1 MARAAA
7 VSRQTVSNVLNDSGR
22 VGDAARARVLA
33 AVEALGYHPH
43 HGARSLRSRRT
54 RQVAYVMPH
63 VQLLPGNYIMQQFLQ
78 SLAAACAR
86 RSYSLVA
93 VVPDGD
99 PRDEMRRLIASRSV
113 DAFLLSELQQDDPR
127 ARLLTEAGMPF
138 ASFGRTGPA
147 LPQNWVDID
156 NRAAVVA
163 AVRHVLARG
172 FGRIAFAGYRTL
184 DFWDAERAAGFR
196 DGLAA
201 GGISPDQ
208 ADMLL
213 VDDGNARRKIRS
225 LLSAGRPGL
234 RPDAIVTGSD
244 RLAGVVYSVAAELR
258 LRIGQDLAVTGFD
271 GSAAAALMHPRLT
284 TVAIPVDEIAGR
296 VVDRALRQ
304 VDHGPDQQPGEMVPA
319 PLRLGESTGGS
330 GPGPDGPAARSE
342 QDDPAPMWKRFHG
355 TVIPVGAS
363 GDDRRVTIA
372 DVAADAGVGVGT
384 VSRVLNGSDQ
394 VRESTLRAVLDS
406 IERLGYRPSHAA
418 AALVRGTPRTVA
430 LIVAH
435 MTRPSAVVRVASA
448 LAVLEEQGYDTIVC
462 NVNSAAERDRHLE
475 ALLPTHR
482 ADGVLA
488 ICLPLSRGQLGQFA
502 RAGIALV
509 SVDAA
514 NSGVPQTVV
523 DDVASGRLAA
533 GHLIGLGHRR
543 IGFVGDM
550 ASSRP
555 PAGLGF
561 TSSADRLRGYR
572 QALAAAGIDV
582 EPGLIRQG
590 PHDTAAAAEQ
600 AAQLLK
606 SPAPPSAIF
615 AASDTQAIGVLA
627 AADRLGVAV
636 PGQLSVVGFDDIE
649 SATFL
654 GLSTVRQ
661 PLARSGTEGAQR
673 LCALL
678 RGERVRPLRQELP
691 IELMARGSSARA
703 GAVLS
708 GGADK
713 VPLVACD
720 VEEHSDLT
728 VGFGARRG
736 EETHSPG
743 RHPRIGGAEVVHVE
757 EKPDPFGHLP
767 PDDGGL
773 VLAVG
778 PRDQQTGRG
787 AWRPDHDP
795 PLGAP
800 VVGEGRGVLDELETQ
815 HVHEEADGRVVVA
828 DHDGDEA

>member
-1 MARAAA
+1 VARAAA

-22 VGDAARARVLA
+22 VGDAARVRVLA
-33 AVEALGYHPH
+33 AVEALGYYPH

-138 ASFGRTGPA
+138 ACFGRTGPA

-163 AVRHVLARG
+163 AVQHVLARG
-172 FGRIAFAGYRTL
+172 FGRIAFAGYRTP
-184 DFWDAERAAGFR
+184 DSWDAERAAGFR
-196 DGLAA
+196 DGLVA
-201 GGISPDQ
+201 GGMSSDQ
-208 ADMLL
+208 SDTLL

-304 VDHGPDQQPGEMVPA
+304 VDHGPDQQPGEIVPA
-319 PLRLGESTGGS
+319 RLRLGESTGGS
-330 GPGPDGPAARSE
+330 GPEPDGPAARGE
-342 QDDPAPMWKRFHG
+342 QDDATPLWKRFQRSA
-355 TVIPVGAS
+355 IPAGAS
-363 GDDRRVTIA
+363 GGDRRVTIA

-394 VRESTLRAVLDS
+394 VRESTLRVVLDS
-406 IERLGYRPSHAA
+406 IERLGYRPNHAA
-418 AALVRGTPRTVA
+418 TVLVRGTSHTVA

-462 NVNSAAERDRHLE
+462 NVDSAAERDRHLE

-488 ICLPLSRGQLGQFA
+488 ICLPLSRGHLGQFA
-502 RAGIALV
+502 RAGVALV

-514 NSGVPQTVV
+514 NPGVPQTVV
-523 DDVASGRLAA
+523 DDVAGGRLAV
-533 GHLIGLGHRR
+533 GHLVGLGHRR

-550 ASSRP
+550 AFSRP

-561 TSSADRLRGYR
+561 TSSADRLRGYK

-582 EPGLIRQG
+582 EPGLIGRG
-590 PHDTAAAAEQ
+590 SHDTAAAAEQ

-636 PGQLSVVGFDDIE
+636 PGQLSLVGFDDIE
-649 SATFL
+649 SAAFL

-703 GAVLS
+703 GQS
-708 GGADK
+708 
-713 VPLVACD
+713 
-720 VEEHSDLT
+720 S
-728 VGFGARRG
+728 
-736 EETHSPG
+736 
-743 RHPRIGGAEVVHVE
+743 
-757 EKPDPFGHLP
+757 
-767 PDDGGL
+767 
-773 VLAVG
+773 
-778 PRDQQTGRG
+778 
-787 AWRPDHDP
+787 
-795 PLGAP
+795 
-800 VVGEGRGVLDELETQ
+800 
-815 HVHEEADGRVVVA
+815 
-828 DHDGDEA
+828 

>member
-7 VSRQTVSNVLNDSGR
+7 VSRQTVSNVLNGSGR

-63 VQLLPGNYIMQQFLQ
+63 VQLLPSNYIMQQFLQ

-86 RSYSLVA
+86 RSYNLVI
-93 VVPDGD
+93 VVPEGE
-99 PRDEMRRLIASRSV
+99 PGDEMRRLIASRSV
-113 DAFLLSELQQDDPR
+113 DAFLLSGLQLDDPR
-127 ARLLTEAGMPF
+127 VRLLTEAGMPF
-138 ASFGRTGPA
+138 ACFGRTGPA

-156 NRAAVVA
+156 NRGAVVA
-163 AVRHVLARG
+163 AVEHVLTRG
-172 FGRIAFAGYRTL
+172 FRRIVFAGYRTPNH
-184 DFWDAERAAGFR
+184 WDTERAAGFR

-201 GGISPDQ
+201 AGISADQ

-213 VDDGNARRKIRS
+213 VDDGNARGKIRS

-234 RPDAIVTGSD
+234 RPDAIVTSSD

-258 LRIGQDLAVTGFD
+258 LRVGQDLAVTGFD

-284 TVAIPVDEIAGR
+284 TVAIPVDDIARR

-304 VDHGPDQQPGEMVPA
+304 VDHGPERQPGEMVPVS
-319 PLRLGESTGGS
+319 LRLGESTGGS
-330 GPGPDGPAARSE
+330 GPEPDGPAMRGE
-342 QDDPAPMWKRFHG
+342 PDDVAPMWKRFQSPA
-355 TVIPVGAS
+355 VPAGAS
-363 GDDRRVTIA
+363 GGDRRVTIA

-384 VSRVLNGSDQ
+384 VSRVLNRSDQ
-394 VRESTLRAVLDS
+394 VRESTMRAVLDS

-418 AALVRGTPRTVA
+418 AALVRGTPHTVA

-462 NVNSAAERDRHLE
+462 NVDSAAERDRHLE

-502 RAGIALV
+502 RAGVALV
-509 SVDAA
+509 SVDVA
-514 NSGVPQTVV
+514 NPGVPQTVV
-523 DDVASGRLAA
+523 DDVAGGRLAA

-543 IGFVGDM
+543 IGFVGDT
-550 ASSRP
+550 AFSQP

-561 TSSADRLRGYR
+561 TSSSDRLRGYK

-582 EPGLIRQG
+582 EPGLIRRG
-590 PHDTAAAAEQ
+590 PHAAAVAAEH

-606 SPAPPSAIF
+606 SPDPPSAIF

-649 SATFL
+649 SAAFL

-661 PLARSGTEGAQR
+661 PLARSGTEGAER

-678 RGERVRPLRQELP
+678 RGERIRPLRQELP
-691 IELMARGSSARA
+691 IELMARGSSAR
-703 GAVLS
+703 V
-708 GGADK
+708 
-713 VPLVACD
+713 
-720 VEEHSDLT
+720 T
-728 VGFGARRG
+728 TRG
-736 EETHSPG
+736 
-743 RHPRIGGAEVVHVE
+743 R
-757 EKPDPFGHLP
+757 
-767 PDDGGL
+767 
-773 VLAVG
+773 
-778 PRDQQTGRG
+778 
-787 AWRPDHDP
+787 
-795 PLGAP
+795 
-800 VVGEGRGVLDELETQ
+800 
-815 HVHEEADGRVVVA
+815 
-828 DHDGDEA
+828 